1 MATVESI
8 ALKLPTF
15 WVSNA
20 LAWFAQAE
28 AQFALRN
35 ISQDETKYYHV
46 VAALD
51 TTTANRALSVL
62 TSPPSTDKYNA
73 IKSFLKSAYGL
84 TDRERATALLNMR
97 CLGDSKP
104 SELMDN
110 MLSLLGQHQPC
121 FIFRQIFLQQLP
133 ERVRTPLSVLNV
145 SDYRALAREADK
157 LFLAGRHNEFHA
169 SQNIAQCTDSG
180 PR

>member
-8 ALKLPTF
+8 ALKLPAF
-15 WVSNA
+15 WVSSP

-73 IKSFLKSAYGL
+73 IKSFFTSAYGL
-84 TDRERATALLNMR
+84 TDRERATALLNMLG
-97 CLGDSKP
+97 LGDSKP
-104 SELMDN
+104 SELMDS
-110 MLSLLGQHQPC
+110 MHS
-121 FIFRQIFLQQLP
+121 
-133 ERVRTPLSVLNV
+133 
-145 SDYRALAREADK
+145 
-157 LFLAGRHNEFHA
+157 
-169 SQNIAQCTDSG
+169 
-180 PR
+180 